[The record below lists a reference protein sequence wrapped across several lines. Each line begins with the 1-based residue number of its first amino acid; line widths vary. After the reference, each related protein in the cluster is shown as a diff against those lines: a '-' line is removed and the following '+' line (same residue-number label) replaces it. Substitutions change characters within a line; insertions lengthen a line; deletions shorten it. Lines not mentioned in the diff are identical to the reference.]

1 MVDTQP
7 GYKCIVRDCNSC
19 TLYILYTAYNTADT
33 ISCTF
38 PKAYPGDLNQISE
51 YLNQLWNAITGS
63 GLANLCDCYV
73 VAVEEGVGG
82 GGGGIFTN
90 KVLEDMDKGLV

>member
-1 MVDTQP
+1 M
-7 GYKCIVRDCNSC
+7 
-19 TLYILYTAYNTADT
+19 
-33 ISCTF
+33 
-38 PKAYPGDLNQISE
+38 
-51 YLNQLWNAITGS
+51 NQLWNAITGS

-90 KVLEDMDKGLV
+90 KVLEDMDKGLVWYTLTSNFGPERKIYIEFEL